1 MDKKQDFNPKSFLK
15 TLTSRPGVYRMID
28 SKGQVIYVGKARN
41 LRKRVGSYF
50 TAGRQNLPRT
60 QVMVRAI
67 ADIQVTVTHTE
78 NEALLLENNLIK
90 ELRPRYNVWF
100 RDDKSYP
107 YIYLSS
113 DQTYPR
119 LSYYRGARRGKGRYF
134 GPYPGA
140 GAAKKTLNLIQ
151 KLFQLRS
158 CKDSFFANRNRPCLQ
173 YQIKRCTA
181 PCVDL
186 ISAEDYRLDMQHAV
200 MFLEGRNE
208 EVIKALLE
216 PMHQAAIQL
225 DYERAAQYRD
235 QISNLRKVQ
244 EHQYVSGKQGD
255 YDIIACSV
263 RDGISCVLVL
273 FIRGGLNL
281 GSKAWFPKHA
291 AEASEADIMGAFIPQ
306 FYLDEKLQR
315 TIPGEILLTHAP
327 DEPALLENALSRQ
340 AGKKIIIK
348 YRLRGEQV
356 KWLQMARENAVETL
370 KQHLATSRTQQQRHT
385 ALQQLLKINDPLE
398 RIECFD
404 ISHTQ
409 GEATVAAC
417 VVFGPEG
424 AINSDYRRFN
434 IEGIKAGDDYAA
446 MEQALLRRYTRVK
459 REDGKL
465 PDLVLIDG
473 GKGQVSSAKKIMEEL
488 QLTEIALVGVAKGP
502 ARKAGRETLV
512 LEKENKSLCLPGHS
526 PALHLIQTIR
536 DEAHRFAITGHR
548 QRRKKAR
555 SRSSLEEIEGIGS
568 KRRQNL
574 IRHFG
579 GIQGITSA
587 GVDDLAMVPGINKNL
602 AKKIYDTFH

>member
-1 MDKKQDFNPKSFLK
+1 MDKKQGFNPKFFLK
-15 TLTSRPGVYRMID
+15 TLTTRPGVYRMFN

-41 LRKRVGSYF
+41 LKKRVASYF
-50 TAGRQNLPRT
+50 TAGRQDSPKT
-60 QVMVRAI
+60 QAMTRAI

-113 DQTYPR
+113 DQAYPR
-119 LSYYRGARRGKGRYF
+119 MSYYRGARRGKGRYF
-134 GPYPGA
+134 GPYPSA

-158 CKDSFFANRNRPCLQ
+158 CKDSFFSNRSRPCLQ

-208 EVIKALLE
+208 DVIKALLE
-216 PMHQAAIQL
+216 PMHQAATHL

-273 FIRGGLNL
+273 FIRGGLIL
-281 GSKAWFPKHA
+281 GSKAWFPKHTTG
-291 AEASEADIMGAFIPQ
+291 ASEADIISAFIPQ

-315 TIPGEILLTHAP
+315 TIPGEILLSHAP
-327 DEPALLENALSRQ
+327 ADPDLLENVLTRR
-340 AGKKIIIK
+340 AGKKTIIK
-348 YRLRGEQV
+348 YRLRAEQA
-356 KWLQMARENAVETL
+356 KWLQMARDNAVETL
-370 KQHLATSRTQQQRHT
+370 KQQMATSLNQQQRHT
-385 ALQQLLKINDPLE
+385 ALQQLLKLEDPLE

-417 VVFGPEG
+417 VVFGPDG
-424 AINSDYRRFN
+424 AVNSDYRRFN
-434 IEGIKAGDDYAA
+434 IEGIRGGDDYAA

-473 GKGQVSSAKKIMEEL
+473 GKGQVTSAKKIMEEL
-488 QLTEIALVGVAKGP
+488 QLTEIILVGIAKGP
-502 ARKAGRETLV
+502 ARKAGQETLV
-512 LEKENKSLCLPGHS
+512 LARENKSLYLPGHS

-555 SRSSLEEIEGIGS
+555 SRSSLEEIEGVGS
-568 KRRQNL
+568 KRRQSL

-602 AKKIYDTFH
+602 AQKIYDTFH